1 MKAYAQVRGSRSET
15 GNVQSQGQI
24 GSPQKNKKI
33 DPSDAEPLFII
44 FILAFLGWACASAA
58 LVYHWRKYCK
68 GDGRAAFAQ
77 ALYFGIS
84 LLLLVTA
91 LFAIL

>member
-1 MKAYAQVRGSRSET
+1 MKAYAQVRGSRSES
-15 GNVQSQGQI
+15 GNTQSSKQVSTNQ
-24 GSPQKNKKI
+24 NKKI
-33 DPSDAEPLFII
+33 DPADAQPLFII
-44 FILAFLGWACASAA
+44 FILAFMFWVAASAA

-68 GDGRAAFAQ
+68 GDSKAAFAQ
-77 ALYFGIS
+77 ALYFGVS